1 MNGIFL
7 AFAIMEAIAGS
18 TQIQTAELKDPY
30 PAIVQEAEPERK
42 YYTVWLRASAYDACY
57 QCCGKTDGITA
68 SGFKATAN
76 HTIAAPPEYAFGQE
90 MEINGITYVV
100 EDRGG
105 AIKGDKIDIFFD
117 THEEATAFGVQWVE
131 AKVYV

>member
-1 MNGIFL
+1 MINNVLI
-7 AFAIMEAIAGS
+7 AFAIASAIGNTQVKEAAIA
-18 TQIQTAELKDPY
+18 DPF
-30 PAIVQEAEPERK
+30 PAVERE
-42 YYTVWLRASAYDACY
+42 YYTVWLRASAYDDCY

-68 SGFKATAN
+68 SGVKATAN